1 MAAFLLITFSVGVDL
16 YQVGLRCWQSGFSG
30 VNILAVLR
38 ELHDELRTNK
48 YLECINEIYESDLNS
63 DISSDFHRIGIAC
76 INCRRQRRQ
85 QQLQREMICEKI
97 ENAIEV
103 DGCEEAFEIISNAV
117 SVVLMGF
124 LSFISALICAR

>member
-63 DISSDFHRIGIAC
+63 NNSSDFHRIGIAC
-76 INCRRQRRQ
+76 VNCRRKRRP

-103 DGCEEAFEIISNAV
+103 DACEEAFEIISNAV
-117 SVVLMGF
+117 SVVLIEF